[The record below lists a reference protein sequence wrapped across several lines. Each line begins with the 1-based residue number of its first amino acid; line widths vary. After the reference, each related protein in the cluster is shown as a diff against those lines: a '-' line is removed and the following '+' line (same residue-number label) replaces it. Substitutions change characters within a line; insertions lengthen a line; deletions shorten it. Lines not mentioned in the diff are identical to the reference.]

1 VIEVKRLDSI
11 MGKHDLTTAL
21 SSFSWCADCICNDLA
36 CCHRCVLGDVT
47 KTGMG
52 RRVAVDTVP
61 RRSLQCCTSGVVGL
75 HASGARP
82 NRNLRRWSEDEAK
95 RDEENFIER
104 TALNEL
110 HRAQLIKLYSTA
122 LLDI

>member
-1 VIEVKRLDSI
+1 
-11 MGKHDLTTAL
+11 M
-21 SSFSWCADCICNDLA
+21 
-36 CCHRCVLGDVT
+36 LGNVT

-61 RRSLQCCTSGVVGL
+61 RRSLQCCTSGLLGL

-82 NRNLRRWSEDEAK
+82 NGNLRRCSEEEAK

-104 TALNEL
+104 TGLNEL
-110 HRAQLIKLYSTA
+110 HSAQLIKLYSTA